1 MSDVLEGEGTSRMN
15 SWQAVDI
22 LGWRIR
28 ETCSGGFKE
37 KRRQAFF
44 SYLLLPWR
52 PPPCPR

>member
-28 ETCSGGFKE
+28 ETCSGGFRE